1 MRFDDTLK
9 VKVLSGAGFDIDLNP
24 VTPTE
29 TWQELG
35 KCVIFPNNK
44 AATINCNDGEVYQYQ
59 FEVVSRLK
67 RDYYSYLPK
76 EGMTIHLHKKDGTI
90 DKDFI
95 VKGFLT
101 LRQRYLKLWV

>member
-44 AATINCNDGEVYQYQ
+44 AATNIANFQIILR
-59 FEVVSRLK
+59 F
-67 RDYYSYLPK
+67 
-76 EGMTIHLHKKDGTI
+76 
-90 DKDFI
+90 
-95 VKGFLT
+95 FLVT
-101 LRQRYLKLWV
+101 FDIFPTPY